1 MKQKSSLPSVQVD
14 VNGHHQEEDG
24 PFSKEIAEFETQVAL
39 MLKRMEHLSASIAQ
53 SSSSM
58 ESEVRNQPTL
68 CIFHLDV
75 GEREKNE
82 RENENCTLS

>member
-39 MLKRMEHLSASIAQ
+39 MLKRMEHLSTSIAQ

-58 ESEVRNQPTL
+58 ESEVR
-68 CIFHLDV
+68 I
-75 GEREKNE
+75 
-82 RENENCTLS
+82 